1 MSENNFSLEKGYFHI
16 ITGPNGTGKS
26 RLLTKHSELTLE
38 KIKKEDKTYSKMI
51 CLAGTVYE
59 RFKVPSQ
66 DQFNYNYCYLGQKTN
81 NNMFSALA
89 PYRNLFKVFF
99 QDYKNEITYNK
110 KCEVIDKL
118 FKRVGFDGFIG
129 VRLRKARVKKEDKKN
144 MSEDKK
150 KEENNKF
157 HRIFFSKEKIFN
169 SSVSSLQKA
178 LLGNKY
184 FISDITFKKG
194 ENEYNLNDL
203 SSGERSILLMI
214 LGLTLII
221 EDNCIIFY
229 DEPENSMHPKWQEEI
244 MSFLQKIVKL
254 FSNITVVIA
263 THSPL
268 VVSSVTVSNKK
279 IITLGKDHNRENC
292 NDYSNNSN
300 IEDTLYKVFNK
311 ITPKS
316 YLLSVEISKIIKDM
330 LDGEISKRDAI
341 NKLNSFRSAGIDHI
355 QENVIDNIL
364 SNLGFINN
372 KLNTKKDN
380 YEQT

>member
-26 RLLTKHSELTLE
+26 RMLTKHSELTLE

-169 SSVSSLQKA
+169 SSISSLQKA

-194 ENEYNLNDL
+194 KNEYNLNDL

-221 EDNCIIFY
+221 EDDCIIFY

-254 FSNITVVIA
+254 SSNITVVIA

-268 VVSSVTVSNKK
+268 VVSNVTVSNKK
-279 IITLGKDHNRENC
+279 IITLGEEDSDWKN
-292 NDYSNNSN
+292 YSNNSN

-316 YLLSVEISKIIKDM
+316 YLLSVEISKIVKAM
-330 LDGEISKRDAI
+330 LDGQISKIDAI
-341 NKLNSFRSAGIDHI
+341 NKLDSFKSAGIDRI
-355 QENVIDNIL
+355 QKKVIDNVIY
-364 SNLGFINN
+364 NLDFIKN
-372 KLNTKKDN
+372 KLNTEKAN
-380 YEQT
+380 YE

>member
-1 MSENNFSLEKGYFHI
+1 MSKNDFILEKGYFHI

-26 RLLTKHSELTLE
+26 RMLTKHSELTLE

-51 CLAGTVYE
+51 CLAGTIYE

-81 NNMFSALA
+81 NNMFSELA

-99 QDYKNEITYNK
+99 QDYNNETTYNE
-110 KCEVIDKL
+110 KCEVINKL
-118 FKRVGFDGFIG
+118 FKQVGFDGFIG
-129 VRLRKARVKKEDKKN
+129 VKLRKTRVKKENKKN
-144 MSEDKK
+144 MNEDKK

-169 SSVSSLQKA
+169 SSISSLQKA

-194 ENEYNLNDL
+194 KNEYNLNDL

-221 EDNCIIFY
+221 EDDCIIFY

-254 FSNITVVIA
+254 SSNITVVIA

-268 VVSSVTVSNKK
+268 VVSNVTVSNKK
-279 IITLGKDHNRENC
+279 IITLGEEDSDWKN
-292 NDYSNNSN
+292 YSNNSN

-316 YLLSVEISKIIKDM
+316 YLLSVEISKIVKAM
-330 LDGEISKRDAI
+330 LDGQISKIDAI
-341 NKLNSFRSAGIDHI
+341 NKLDSFKSAGIDRI
-355 QENVIDNIL
+355 QKKVIDNVIY
-364 SNLGFINN
+364 NLDFIKN
-372 KLNTKKDN
+372 KLNTEKAN
-380 YEQT
+380 YE

>member
-1 MSENNFSLEKGYFHI
+1 MSKNDFILEKGYFHI

-26 RLLTKHSELTLE
+26 RMLTKHSELTLE

-81 NNMFSALA
+81 NNMFSELA

-99 QDYKNEITYNK
+99 QDYNNETTYNE
-110 KCEVIDKL
+110 KCEVINKL
-118 FKRVGFDGFIG
+118 FKQVGFDGFIG
-129 VRLRKARVKKEDKKN
+129 VKLRKTRVKKENKKN
-144 MSEDKK
+144 MNEDKK

-169 SSVSSLQKA
+169 SSISSLQKA

-194 ENEYNLNDL
+194 KNEYNLNDL

-221 EDNCIIFY
+221 EDDCIIFY

-254 FSNITVVIA
+254 SSNITVVIA

-268 VVSSVTVSNKK
+268 VVSNVTVSNKK
-279 IITLGKDHNRENC
+279 IITLGEEDSDWKN
-292 NDYSNNSN
+292 YSNNSN

-316 YLLSVEISKIIKDM
+316 YLLSVEISKIVKAM
-330 LDGEISKRDAI
+330 LDGQISKIDAI
-341 NKLNSFRSAGIDHI
+341 NKLDSFKSAGIDRI
-355 QENVIDNIL
+355 QKKVIDNVIY
-364 SNLGFINN
+364 NLDFIKN
-372 KLNTKKDN
+372 KLNTEKAN
-380 YEQT
+380 YE

>member
-26 RLLTKHSELTLE
+26 RMLTKHSELTLE

-81 NNMFSALA
+81 NNMFSELA

-99 QDYKNEITYNK
+99 QDYNNETTYNE
-110 KCEVIDKL
+110 KCEVINKL
-118 FKRVGFDGFIG
+118 FKQVGFDGFIG
-129 VRLRKARVKKEDKKN
+129 VKLRKTRVKKENKKN
-144 MSEDKK
+144 MNEDKK

-169 SSVSSLQKA
+169 SSISSLQKA

-194 ENEYNLNDL
+194 KNEYNLNDL

-221 EDNCIIFY
+221 EDDCIIFY

-254 FSNITVVIA
+254 SSNITVVIA

-268 VVSSVTVSNKK
+268 VVSNVTVSNKK
-279 IITLGKDHNRENC
+279 IITLGEEDSDWKN
-292 NDYSNNSN
+292 YSNNSN

-316 YLLSVEISKIIKDM
+316 YLLSVEISKIVKAM
-330 LDGEISKRDAI
+330 LDGQISKIDAI
-341 NKLNSFRSAGIDHI
+341 NKLDSFKSAGIDRI
-355 QENVIDNIL
+355 QKKVIDNVIY
-364 SNLGFINN
+364 NLDFIKN
-372 KLNTKKDN
+372 KLNTEKAN
-380 YEQT
+380 YE

>member
-1 MSENNFSLEKGYFHI
+1 MSKNDFILEKGYFHI

-26 RLLTKHSELTLE
+26 RMLTKHSELTLE

-51 CLAGTVYE
+51 CLAGKVYE

-81 NNMFSALA
+81 NNMFSELA

-99 QDYKNEITYNK
+99 QDYNNETTYNE
-110 KCEVIDKL
+110 KCEVINKL
-118 FKRVGFDGFIG
+118 FKQVGFDGFIG
-129 VRLRKARVKKEDKKN
+129 VKLRKTRVKKENKKN
-144 MSEDKK
+144 MNEDKK

-169 SSVSSLQKA
+169 SSISSLQKA

-194 ENEYNLNDL
+194 KNEYNLNDL

-221 EDNCIIFY
+221 EDDCIIFY

-254 FSNITVVIA
+254 SSNITVVIA

-268 VVSSVTVSNKK
+268 VVSNVTVSNKK
-279 IITLGKDHNRENC
+279 IITLGEEDSDWKN
-292 NDYSNNSN
+292 YSNNSN

-316 YLLSVEISKIIKDM
+316 YLLSVEISKIVKAM
-330 LDGEISKRDAI
+330 LDGQISKIDAI
-341 NKLNSFRSAGIDHI
+341 NKLDSFKSAGIDRI
-355 QENVIDNIL
+355 QKKVIDNVIY
-364 SNLGFINN
+364 NLDFIKN
-372 KLNTKKDN
+372 KLNTEKAN
-380 YEQT
+380 YE

>member
-1 MSENNFSLEKGYFHI
+1 MSKNDFILEKGYFHI

-26 RLLTKHSELTLE
+26 RMLTKHSELTLE

-81 NNMFSALA
+81 NNMFSELA

-99 QDYKNEITYNK
+99 QDYNNETTYNE
-110 KCEVIDKL
+110 KCEVINKL
-118 FKRVGFDGFIG
+118 FKQVGFDGFIG
-129 VRLRKARVKKEDKKN
+129 VKLRKTRVKKENKKN
-144 MSEDKK
+144 MNEDKK

-169 SSVSSLQKA
+169 SSISSLQKA

-194 ENEYNLNDL
+194 KNEYNLNDL

-221 EDNCIIFY
+221 EDDCIIFY

-254 FSNITVVIA
+254 SSNITVVIA

-268 VVSSVTVSNKK
+268 VVSNVTVSNKK
-279 IITLGKDHNRENC
+279 IITLGEEDSDWKN
-292 NDYSNNSN
+292 YSNNSN

-316 YLLSVEISKIIKDM
+316 YLLSVEISKIVKAM
-330 LDGEISKRDAI
+330 LDGQISKIDAI
-341 NKLNSFRSAGIDHI
+341 NKLDSFKSAGIDRI
-355 QENVIDNIL
+355 QKKVIDNVIY
-364 SNLGFINN
+364 NLDFIKN
-372 KLNTKKDN
+372 KLNTEKTN
-380 YEQT
+380 YE

>member
-1 MSENNFSLEKGYFHI
+1 MSKNDFILEKGYFHI

-26 RLLTKHSELTLE
+26 RMLTKHSELTLK
-38 KIKKEDKTYSKMI
+38 KIKEEDKTYSKMI

-81 NNMFSALA
+81 NNMFSELA

-99 QDYKNEITYNK
+99 QDYNNETTYNE
-110 KCEVIDKL
+110 KCEVINKL
-118 FKRVGFDGFIG
+118 FKQVGFDGFIG
-129 VRLRKARVKKEDKKN
+129 VRLRKTRVKKENKKN
-144 MSEDKK
+144 MNEDKR
-150 KEENNKF
+150 KEGNNKF

-169 SSVSSLQKA
+169 SSISSLQKA

-221 EDNCIIFY
+221 EDDCIIFY

-254 FSNITVVIA
+254 SSNITVVIA

-268 VVSSVTVSNKK
+268 VVSNVTVSNKK
-279 IITLGKDHNRENC
+279 IITLGEEDSDWKN
-292 NDYSNNSN
+292 YSNNSN

-316 YLLSVEISKIIKDM
+316 YLLSVEISKIVKDM
-330 LDGEISKRDAI
+330 LDGQISKRDAI
-341 NKLNSFRSAGIDHI
+341 NKLDSFKSAGIDHI
-355 QENVIDNIL
+355 QKNVIDNVI
-364 SNLGFINN
+364 SNLGFIKN
-372 KLNTKKDN
+372 KLNTEKAN
-380 YEQT
+380 YE

>member
-1 MSENNFSLEKGYFHI
+1 MSKNDFILEKGYFHI

-26 RLLTKHSELTLE
+26 KMLTKHSELTLE

-81 NNMFSALA
+81 NNMFSELA

-99 QDYKNEITYNK
+99 QDYNNETTYNE
-110 KCEVIDKL
+110 KCEVINKL
-118 FKRVGFDGFIG
+118 FKQVGFDGFIG
-129 VRLRKARVKKEDKKN
+129 VKLRKTRVKKENKKN
-144 MSEDKK
+144 MNEDKK

-169 SSVSSLQKA
+169 SSISSLQKA

-194 ENEYNLNDL
+194 KNEYNLNDL

-221 EDNCIIFY
+221 EDDCIIFY

-254 FSNITVVIA
+254 SSNITVVIA

-268 VVSSVTVSNKK
+268 VVSNVTVSNKK
-279 IITLGKDHNRENC
+279 IITLGEEDSDWKN
-292 NDYSNNSN
+292 YSNNSN

-316 YLLSVEISKIIKDM
+316 YLLSVEISKIVKAM
-330 LDGEISKRDAI
+330 LDGQISKIDAI
-341 NKLNSFRSAGIDHI
+341 NKLDSFKSAGIDRI
-355 QENVIDNIL
+355 QKKVIDNVIY
-364 SNLGFINN
+364 NLDFIKN
-372 KLNTKKDN
+372 KLNTEKAN
-380 YEQT
+380 YE